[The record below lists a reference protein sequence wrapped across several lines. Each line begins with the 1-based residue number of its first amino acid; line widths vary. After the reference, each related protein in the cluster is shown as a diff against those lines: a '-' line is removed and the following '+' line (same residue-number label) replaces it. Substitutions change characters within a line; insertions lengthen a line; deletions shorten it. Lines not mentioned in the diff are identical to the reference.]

1 VVVVVVL
8 VLACL
13 LGCLVGALASVVCI
27 AGEGWCRIYGEIA
40 TRDDGEATAR
50 GETAL
55 QQLGHKETQ
64 RPFFSCRGGL
74 WGCTTWLLPFSL
86 LFYCCCCLGS
96 QLAHQKKK
104 KTKGAS

>member
-1 VVVVVVL
+1 MER
-8 VLACL
+8 
-13 LGCLVGALASVVCI
+13 S
-27 AGEGWCRIYGEIA
+27 

-64 RPFFSCRGGL
+64 RPFFSCRASGAVLRGSY
-74 WGCTTWLLPFSL
+74 PFL
-86 LFYCCCCLGS
+86 YYFYYCCCLGS

-104 KTKGAS
+104 KTKGASDQKTG